1 MHSESIYRMI
11 HMHSESIFP
20 MGENVNKNRTGGRD
34 ELSPARRDRMPTK
47 AHRLSG
53 WSTLGAVGLMASLS
67 ACTATSTALGPA
79 QQQMLDN
86 SLKVSAAALETG
98 QPVAAGRLYE
108 QLSDTFPSAPEP
120 KLGLA
125 YMALHTGDFATAD
138 TLFLEAGA
146 LATQP
151 ALKAEALLG
160 AGRASLG
167 REDLAGAKAHFLT
180 AVDVAESTQ
189 QVQSWIRN
197 GLAVVA
203 TLESDYALA
212 EQRYHE
218 ALALVSHPR
227 ISANLTRMLVEAN
240 RLDEARQLFASHDAS
255 YWTES
260 DRTELSRLLNQHDSS
275 GTQR

>member
-1 MHSESIYRMI
+1 ME
-11 HMHSESIFP
+11 
-20 MGENVNKNRTGGRD
+20 
-34 ELSPARRDRMPTK
+34 ARRSSRWG
-47 AHRLSG
+47 A
-53 WSTLGAVGLMASLS
+53 LGAVGLMAFLS
-67 ACTATSTALGPA
+67 ACTAQSSTLGPA

-86 SLKVSAAALETG
+86 SLNVSAAALETG

-125 YMALHTGDFATAD
+125 YLALHAGDFASANA
-138 TLFLEAGA
+138 LFLEASA
-146 LATQP
+146 LAIRP

-180 AVDVAESTQ
+180 AADVPESTQ
-189 QVQSWIRN
+189 QVQSWVRN

-203 TLESDYALA
+203 TLESDYPLA
-212 EQRYHE
+212 EQRYNE

-227 ISANLTRMLVEAN
+227 ISANLTRMLVETN
-240 RLDEARQLFASHDAS
+240 RLDEARQLFASHDAA

-260 DRTELSRLLNQHDSS
+260 DRTELSRLLNQHDGS
-275 GTQR
+275 GTPR